1 MTNTEGLQT
10 KYVLVK
16 LMDDKGKV
24 LYEDNFYAMDYM
36 FSWFPDVDDKIR
48 KYVVDNVVE
57 YSLTENKRSFEPVE
71 RKGIFHDFNAFADKV
86 PNSLI
91 ETSAIGLLMGRGAK
105 FDKNMLRA
113 PDEIEWSIFE
123 KAEVKSK
130 KSKKSKKRDRK
141 KKGSDFL

>member
-48 KYVVDNVVE
+48 KYIVDNVVG
-57 YSLTENKRSFEPVE
+57 YSLTADKRSFQPTE
-71 RKGIFHDFNAFADKV
+71 RKGIFHDFSAFSEKV
-86 PNSLI
+86 PDKLI

-113 PDEIEWSIFE
+113 PNDIEWSIFE

-130 KSKKSKKRDRK
+130 SKKSKKRSRK